1 MTNMNT
7 RYFDLSPEQKLQLT
21 NEQFTTCVH
30 LEAVNRGIKPPVIL
44 DEETVLNEWV
54 GYQTPAGSVRFY
66 EVCAPASYGNAKGTG
81 LLFKTE
87 AEAWAAC
94 QNAFGVE
101 HNTYSDPQDKIFQGS
116 FEVRAVN
123 ITTVKSK
130 SVGANIESYFQDD
143 KEFDK
148 LTEECAKDLQNL
160 RQAEYD
166 TKVRSNKRKTYM
178 ALAQGN
184 EEIAKAFWIK
194 TEGTEF
200 PTE

>member
-1 MTNMNT
+1 MNT
-7 RYFDLSPEQKLQLT
+7 RYFDLSPEQKLKLT
-21 NEQFTTCVH
+21 NEQFATSVH

-44 DEETVLNEWV
+44 DEETVRKEWM

-66 EVCAPASYGNAKGTG
+66 EVYAPSSYGGAKATG

-101 HNTYSDPQDKIFQGS
+101 HSAYSDPQDKIQQGA

-123 ITTVKSK
+123 ITTAKSK
-130 SVGANIESYFQDD
+130 SVSANIEDYFQDNA
-143 KEFDK
+143 EFDK
-148 LTEECAKDLQNL
+148 LTDECAKDLQAL

-184 EEIAKAFWIK
+184 EEIAKAFWAK